1 MIRADTILGAVGGVA
16 AGYVLWL
23 VAFSIGNDTTTV
35 SRWAPIVLLAALVLG
50 VGAAAW
56 GWWLRRRRS
65 HAWAAFAAGL
75 PLLPV
80 VLTVAVVA
88 DTYL

>member
-1 MIRADTILGAVGGVA
+1 MRGDTIVGAVGGLA

-35 SRWAPIVLLAALVLG
+35 GRWAPVVLLAALVLG
-50 VGAAAW
+50 AGAGVW
-56 GWWLRRRRS
+56 GWWLRRRRKL
-65 HAWAAFAAGL
+65 AWAAFAIGL
-75 PLLPV
+75 PILPV
-80 VLTVAVVA
+80 ALTVAVVA